1 MTTMI
6 KNVLYSFIFLIF
18 TSCSGFAIEEKLL
31 DNYYLIAGD
40 ISEDC
45 SLSYKVSDD
54 DFGTVIGATV
64 FAIGYD
70 KQFIIA
76 KQYPRTFP
84 NPPNK
89 KVINYY
95 ILPIKRVMNW
105 KNKNGLVGPLSYDQF
120 VLKRKELKLNDELKF
135 TKEIEDLK

>member
-1 MTTMI
+1 MI
-6 KNVLYSFIFLIF
+6 KRIVYSFIFLSF
-18 TSCSGFAIEEKLL
+18 TACSGFAIEEKIL

-40 ISEDC
+40 IGEEC

-64 FAIGYD
+64 FAIGYN

-76 KQYPRTFP
+76 KQHPRTFP

-89 KVINYY
+89 KIINYY
-95 ILPIKRVMNW
+95 ILPIKRGMDW
-105 KNKNGLVGPLSYDQF
+105 KTKNGLVGPLSYDQF
-120 VLKRKELKLNDELKF
+120 VVKRKELKINNELKF
-135 TKEIEDLK
+135 TKEIEYLK